1 MATELETFRENFIST
16 ALKQIQA
23 VDLTTAA
30 DTDLIVTGALMEA
43 VNRAVNCDYLS
54 TTPPTTDLTAF
65 ETFRQQFLTKTLE
78 RVKATDLA
86 NATQTDLIV
95 TGALMEAMRRVVP
108 NQLETVYSFTID
120 ENQSVGDSITVGDGA
135 VGKTREELM
144 EWLGI
149 KPVVLLNGVEVG
161 DVMVGDFT
169 KYADGTTIP
178 TTLGY
183 DIMIKF
189 PRRGIKVTKSGG
201 KNTYTMTTAPNA
213 SGFDYSAFTK
223 GDVAKDAFYVGVYHA
238 YASGSK
244 LYSSSGKTATVQ
256 TSMTNFRNYATARGT
271 GYQLWSFDMVEYIQ
285 ACYCLVFQHRDSQST
300 VGYGYVASSS
310 TGQIATGRANLW
322 GMNFGYTTN
331 QTNAVKCLGIE
342 NLWGNLWTWVDG
354 LYIDGNLNVTKAVNN
369 TGFSDTGV
377 GYKTIGSH
385 KGIGGVTNSWNYA
398 KTVGGTN
405 DNKFFPATLGG
416 STSTYYFDG
425 IYGVGNTGRVLL
437 FGGSWAN
444 GAVCGVFCS
453 AVHTVASASAHHL
466 GGRLAFL

>member
-169 KYADGTTIP
+169 KYANGTTIP

-213 SGFDYSAFTK
+213 SGFDYSAFNK
-223 GDVAKDAFYVGVYHA
+223 AGVDKDAFYVGVYHA

-244 LYSSSGKTATVQ
+244 LYSSSGKTATVN
-256 TSMTNFRNYATARGT
+256 TTLTNFRNYAVARGT

-300 VGYGYVASSS
+300 VGYGYVASS
-310 TGQIATGRANLW
+310 GQIATGQANLW

-342 NLWGNLWTWVDG
+342 NLWGNLWAWVDG

-385 KGIGGVTNSWNYA
+385 KGWASAWYNMKQVA
-398 KTVGGTN
+398 ATN
-405 DNKFFPATLGG
+405 DNKFFPAVTGG
-416 STSTYYFDG
+416 STSYNEYYFDG
-425 IYGVGNTGRVLL
+425 QYCGVANRCAF
-437 FGGSWAN
+437 FGGHWYY
-444 GAVCGVFCS
+444 S
-453 AVHTVASASAHHL
+453 ARAGLWCWDLNCAAGYSSSNI
-466 GGRLAFL
+466 GSRLSFL

>member
-169 KYADGTTIP
+169 KYANGTTIP

-213 SGFDYSAFTK
+213 TGFDYSAFTK
-223 GDVAKDAFYVGVYHA
+223 GTVAKDAFYVGVYHA

-244 LYSSSGKTATVQ
+244 LYSSSGKTATVN
-256 TSMTNFRNYATARGT
+256 TTLTNFRNYAVARGT

-300 VGYGYVASSS
+300 VGQGVATSNYNNGVS
-310 TGQIATGRANLW
+310 TCSTVSGITNLW
-322 GMNFGYTTN
+322 GMTFGYPN
-331 QTNAVKCLGIE
+331 NNNEYVKCLGIE

-354 LYIDGNLNVTKAVNN
+354 L
-369 TGFSDTGV
+369 
-377 GYKTIGSH
+377 
-385 KGIGGVTNSWNYA
+385 
-398 KTVGGTN
+398 
-405 DNKFFPATLGG
+405 
-416 STSTYYFDG
+416 
-425 IYGVGNTGRVLL
+425 
-437 FGGSWAN
+437 
-444 GAVCGVFCS
+444 
-453 AVHTVASASAHHL
+453 
-466 GGRLAFL
+466 

>member
-23 VDLTTAA
+23 VDLNNAA

-169 KYADGTTIP
+169 KYANGTTIP

-223 GDVAKDAFYVGVYHA
+223 GDVAKDAFYVGA
-238 YASGSK
+238 YNSYCTGSK
-244 LYSSSGKTATVQ
+244 MYSSSGKTITAN
-256 TSMTNFRNYATARGT
+256 TSLTNFRNYAKARGT
-271 GYQLWSFDMVEYIQ
+271 GFTIMTFDMVEYIQ
-285 ACYCLVFQHRDSQST
+285 TCYCLCYRNLNSQYT
-300 VGYGYVASSS
+300 VGRGVSGTNWNNGVS
-310 TGQIATGRANLW
+310 TKSNQTGLTNTW
-322 GMNFGYTTN
+322 GMCGGSLTSNNEYMKLF
-331 QTNAVKCLGIE
+331 GIE
-342 NLWGNLWTWVDG
+342 NMWGNYWQWIDG
-354 LYIDGNLNVTKAVNN
+354 LYANGTKFYKAVGN
-369 TGFSDTGV
+369 TNFSDTGV
-377 GYKTIGSH
+377 GYIDT
-385 KGIGGVTNSWNYA
+385 GVTSPGNGIYVKAVSATNTA
-398 KTVGGTN
+398 KFLPTTAG
-405 DNKFFPATLGG
+405 A
-416 STSTYYFDG
+416 SSSTYYSDHLAFG
-425 IYGVGNTGRVLL
+425 S
-437 FGGSWAN
+437 GGSALFSGGWSS
-444 GAVCGVFCS
+444 GDECGVFYWYVYY
-453 AVHTVASASAHHL
+453 AASFVDANISS
-466 GGRLAFL
+466 RLAYL